1 MSQNTHASLSALMDG
16 ESDELELRRVL
27 KGLDDDGDAAD
38 TWRRYHLARSLMQRD
53 KDIDVS
59 VDLSAGIMARISE
72 ASTESVAP
80 PADLPSRPK
89 RASMSFA
96 RGAGIAAAVSLMVMT
111 GVQYFNSG
119 ADPVESPGNMA
130 NNASPPAQQVEPV
143 NLASFSASTPMMSD
157 SPADVPM
164 FEQMPFRLSG
174 DSATGNGLMTV
185 SEGSLTM
192 PGLSSS
198 SNMNIQSFAMDSE
211 QLRLLKSYFEEHG
224 QYDADAWSTS
234 ASSGSASSD

>member
-1 MSQNTHASLSALMDG
+1 MSQNTHESLSALMDG

-27 KGLDDDGDAAD
+27 KGLDGDAAD

-59 VDLSAGIMARISE
+59 VDLSAGVMARISE
-72 ASTESVAP
+72 VSTESVAP

-119 ADPVESPGNMA
+119 ADPVESPGNVA

-157 SPADVPM
+157 SSADVPM

-234 ASSGSASSD
+234 ASSGSVSSD